1 MHVQHVP
8 RAGRSSQ
15 EGTESRG
22 REGSP
27 GMPVFCHRAATT
39 AVTKHEALAA
49 RGSLI
54 NRRAGGEQRAAQPM
68 RSHGRETSSATS
80 PRSLLASLTKKPGP
94 LGPYR
99 TGLDSTSS
107 LDLPGAT
114 QKEAEGFGTR
124 PVHSKNYF
132 YWKRFAPTKR
142 VKNRCK
148 TPSKKKGLLSEQ
160 APSPRPEERSGTAA
174 RSQLGFGMGS
184 RRTPLSKRPLGQDKA
199 QPHSSEPSGAHPKP
213 GAQLFGGCLSL

>member
-1 MHVQHVP
+1 MPRGAVKILMGTPSFHHSPLWGPKKAPKRVQHVP

-68 RSHGRETSSATS
+68 RSHGRGTSSATS
-80 PRSLLASLTKKPGP
+80 PRSLLASLTKTRALWGP
-94 LGPYR
+94 
-99 TGLDSTSS
+99 TGQGSAL
-107 LDLPGAT
+107 
-114 QKEAEGFGTR
+114 
-124 PVHSKNYF
+124 
-132 YWKRFAPTKR
+132 
-142 VKNRCK
+142 
-148 TPSKKKGLLSEQ
+148 Q
-160 APSPRPEERSGTAA
+160 AVQTW
-174 RSQLGFGMGS
+174 LV
-184 RRTPLSKRPLGQDKA
+184 
-199 QPHSSEPSGAHPKP
+199 
-213 GAQLFGGCLSL
+213 